1 MSDYRRAREQGAYY
15 FFTLTTEQRQPVL
28 TQPRLREALRLAI
41 VQVRQRYPFTIA
53 GWVLL
58 PDHLHC
64 LWQLPAGD
72 ADFGLRWSLIKRLT
86 NQALPR
92 TPGAISLSRC
102 LRRESGLWQ
111 RRFWEHRIRDEEDYR
126 RHLDYL
132 HWNPVRHGLVER
144 VADWPWSSYHRLVRE
159 GVYPADW
166 GGAGNA
172 EGTFGE

>member
-1 MSDYRRAREQGAYY
+1 MEGLRGLEAVLALPGLAVLRDIDLLRDAFRAARAVRP
-15 FFTLTTEQRQPVL
+15 FHL
-28 TQPRLREALRLAI
+28 LAI
-41 VQVRQRYPFTIA
+41 VV
-53 GWVLL
+53 L

-111 RRFWEHRIRDEEDYR
+111 RRFWEHRIRDDEDYH

-159 GVYPADW
+159 GIYPADW
-166 GGAGNA
+166 GGAGEA